1 MRLTVGDDQGV
12 EMNERTLRDRFHA
25 LGPLVLRVGIAA
37 VLMGD
42 GLNRIDGF
50 FQPDPVAVEQSEAS
64 TLTRLVTAATPDGVQ
79 FGADWGSMLGAG
91 ELGAAGLLV
100 IGLVTRLVVLP
111 ILGVIGY
118 GLFAGFTQAS
128 MPTNDTTMWLL
139 GAACVSLLTSGS
151 GCFAPR
157 LRRRK
162 VIYQEVQPKPK
173 PPISKQEFAY
183 AKPPLTQRVKQWFNE
198 WRSSKQ
204 PAAQI
209 AAAAST
215 RRWPWRRIKV

>member
-1 MRLTVGDDQGV
+1 
-12 EMNERTLRDRFHA
+12 MNERTWRDRFHA

-42 GLNRIDGF
+42 GLHRIEGF
-50 FQPDPVAVEQSEAS
+50 FQQDSAATGPSEAS
-64 TLTRLVTAATPDGVQ
+64 ALTRLVTAATPDGVQ
-79 FGADWGSMLGAG
+79 FVADWGSMLGAG
-91 ELGAAGLLV
+91 ELGAAGLLM

-118 GLFAGFTQAS
+118 GLFAGFAQAS

-139 GAACVSLLTSGS
+139 GAACISLLASGS

-157 LRRRK
+157 LRRRR
-162 VIYQEVQPKPK
+162 VVYQEVQPKPQ
-173 PPISKQEFAY
+173 PTINKQQFVY
-183 AKPPLTQRVKQWFNE
+183 AKPPLTQRAKHWFTN

-204 PAAQI
+204 PAAHI
-209 AAAAST
+209 AAATSNP
-215 RRWPWRRIKV
+215 RWPWRRIKV

>member
-1 MRLTVGDDQGV
+1 
-12 EMNERTLRDRFHA
+12 MNERTWRDRFHA

-42 GLNRIDGF
+42 GLHRIEGF
-50 FQPDPVAVEQSEAS
+50 LQQDSAATGPSEAS
-64 TLTRLVTAATPDGVQ
+64 ALTRLVTAATPDGVQ
-79 FGADWGSMLGAG
+79 FVADWGSMLGAG
-91 ELGAAGLLV
+91 ELGAAGLLM

-118 GLFAGFTQAS
+118 GLFAGFAQAS

-139 GAACVSLLTSGS
+139 GAACVSLLASGS

-162 VIYQEVQPKPK
+162 VIYQEVQPKPQ
-173 PPISKQEFAY
+173 PTISKQQF
-183 AKPPLTQRVKQWFNE
+183 V
-198 WRSSKQ
+198 
-204 PAAQI
+204 
-209 AAAAST
+209 
-215 RRWPWRRIKV
+215 